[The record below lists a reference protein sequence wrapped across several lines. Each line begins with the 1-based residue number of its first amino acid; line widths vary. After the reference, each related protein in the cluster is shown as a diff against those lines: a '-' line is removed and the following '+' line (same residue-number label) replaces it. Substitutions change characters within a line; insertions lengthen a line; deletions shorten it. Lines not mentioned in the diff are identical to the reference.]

1 MKSYF
6 VKPSLNYMPFTAMFP
21 PHTPE
26 EQAQAVKY
34 MKSGRTTQAR
44 CCKCF
49 WFWTVFLVV
58 GILAIIFRQ
67 NIGDLF
73 NKELDNAKT
82 PAIDKSSKSATS
94 LLDLSDTLNHSHSNY
109 DHLLANTEI
118 MLEKWQKQIN
128 QNQEQMQTLYEL
140 KQQNKELE
148 MRYKEA
154 MAKENIVWLITEEK

>member
-49 WFWTVFLVV
+49 WLWTVLLVV

-73 NKELDNAKT
+73 NKELQNTKT
-82 PAIDKSSKSATS
+82 PEIDKSSKNSTS
-94 LLDLSDTLNHSHSNY
+94 LIDMSGTNTQSHSTY

-118 MLEKWQKQIN
+118 MMEKWQKQIN
-128 QNQEQMQTLYEL
+128 HNQEQMQTLYDL

-148 MRYKEA
+148 MKYKEA
-154 MAKENIVWLITEEK
+154 MVKGNIV